1 MRLVKQPRTVRYPIV
16 CIAVAT
22 IVFAIASTSCAN
34 SASEVPVSEELRQIN
49 GTELFVKRM
58 GSGEPI
64 LVVHGGPVL
73 EHGYL
78 LPHLAPLA
86 ESFELIF
93 FDQRLSG
100 RSAGQ
105 VDSASVRLDTLV
117 ADIEALRQSLQLGRV
132 HLMGHSWGG
141 LLAMRYAILHPE
153 NLRSLILLNSMSA
166 SSALWQ
172 EEEAKLAERRTVEDS
187 IEIATIRETV
197 AFSNGE
203 PEAIAAILLASFK
216 AQFADRSKIAGLE
229 LYVPP
234 DYLNRSRQF
243 GYMAGDLSDFDFFDE
258 LGTISVPTLVLY
270 GSVEPA
276 AEISG
281 EALHAAIP
289 NSELVIIP
297 NAGHFP
303 FVEQPDAFL
312 GAVRGFLGSVRDS
325 QR

>member
-1 MRLVKQPRTVRYPIV
+1 MRLVKQPRNVRCRFV
-16 CIAVAT
+16 GIALSTFVLAFAT
-22 IVFAIASTSCAN
+22 NSCGN
-34 SASEVPVSEELRQIN
+34 SPPEISVSEELRQIN
-49 GTELFVKRM
+49 GIELYVKRM

-64 LVVHGGPVL
+64 VVVHGGPML
-73 EHGYL
+73 EHGYF

-93 FDQRLSG
+93 YDQRLSG

-117 ADIEALRQSLQLGRV
+117 DDIEALRQSLQLGRV

-141 LLAMRYAILHPE
+141 LLAMRYAIQHPE

-166 SSALWQ
+166 SSQLWQ
-172 EEEAKLAERRTVEDS
+172 EEEARLAQRLTVEDS

-243 GYMAGDLSDFDFFDE
+243 GYMIGDLTDFDFFED
-258 LGTISVPTLVLY
+258 LRTISVPTLILY
-270 GSVEPA
+270 GSAEPA

-281 EALHAAIP
+281 EALHDAIP
-289 NSELVIIP
+289 TSELVIIQ

-312 GAVRGFLGSVRDS
+312 GAVRGFLSSVRES

>member
-1 MRLVKQPRTVRYPIV
+1 MRLVKQHRTIRYRIV
-16 CIAVAT
+16 GIAFAT
-22 IVFAIASTSCAN
+22 IVFAIAANSCAN
-34 SASEVPVSEELRQIN
+34 SPSEVSVTEELRQIN

-86 ESFELIF
+86 ASFELIF

-117 ADIEALRQSLQLGRV
+117 ADIEALRQSLRLGRV

-141 LLAMRYAILHPE
+141 LLAMRYAIQHPE

-166 SSALWQ
+166 SSRLWQ
-172 EEEAKLAERRTVEDS
+172 EEEARLAERRTVEDS

-197 AFSNGE
+197 AFSDGE
-203 PEAIAAILLASFK
+203 PGAIAAILLASFK

-243 GYMAGDLSDFDFFDE
+243 GYMFGDLTDFDFFDA
-258 LGTISVPTLVLY
+258 LGTISMPTLILY
-270 GSVEPA
+270 GSTEPA

-281 EALHAAIP
+281 EALHDAIP
-289 NSELVIIP
+289 TSELVIIQ

-303 FVEQPDAFL
+303 FIEQPDAFL
-312 GAVRGFLGSVRDS
+312 GAVRGFLDSVQES